1 MRKKMCPTTQP
12 CDLLRTLAL
21 LITVLLISYPAQGQV
36 GSISA
41 QAFLCGSNPNGS
53 DLTVNTSNNTV
64 WTIDSTSG
72 SVCVFNSTQSPA
84 ALTLAN
90 TIDHPV
96 GPAVAPLFQPQCS
109 GIAYSP
115 ASNSFWILNSTSLEL
130 VQMNDQG
137 VQIGTAVPFAISGS
151 ASGLAYDFVS
161 GNLWTRDTVNQ
172 MAVELD
178 PQTCWC
184 FEKVF
189 VFASNTHFYGGWG
202 ELSARLKKSDIA
214 LKI

>member
-84 ALTLAN
+84 ALTLAS
-90 TIDHPV
+90 TIDHLV
-96 GPAVAPLFQPQCS
+96 GPAVAPLGLWVGWEPGS
-109 GIAYSP
+109 A
-115 ASNSFWILNSTSLEL
+115 AS
-130 VQMNDQG
+130 QG
-137 VQIGTAVPFAISGS
+137 ARVTEVSRRSAAHAGCAISSRATNSSENRLLSMGPRQDGRTL
-151 ASGLAYDFVS
+151 SGLDQS
-161 GNLWTRDTVNQ
+161 REQ
-172 MAVELD
+172 
-178 PQTCWC
+178 
-184 FEKVF
+184 
-189 VFASNTHFYGGWG
+189 
-202 ELSARLKKSDIA
+202 
-214 LKI
+214 